1 MFGLKNLNLNQYPMK
16 KFSQVAL
23 LAAISTFAFACGS
36 GQQNDTE
43 TESVAEA
50 LQVQDDNDGFVQI
63 FDGSSLN
70 GWDGDPTYW
79 RVEDGTLVG
88 EITEETTLDRNHFI
102 IWQGGQPADFEFKAE
117 FKITE
122 AGNSGVNYRSE
133 PVEGLA
139 HALKGYQA
147 DIDGQNNYTGQNYE
161 ERKRTTLAY
170 IGQKTKINPQEK
182 EGDLRAN
189 VERNAWLGLEV
200 VEELGDREE
209 MKKEVKSN
217 DWNEIHI
224 IARGNRLQHFINGTL
239 MSDVTDE
246 DPANRTMEGYLGM
259 QVHVGPP
266 MQVAYKNIY
275 LKEL

>member
-1 MFGLKNLNLNQYPMK
+1 MKNLSKITLM
-16 KFSQVAL
+16 
-23 LAAISTFAFACGS
+23 AFLSIMIYSCGS
-36 GQQNDTE
+36 GQHNE
-43 TESVAEA
+43 TESGSLSEV
-50 LQVQDDNDGFVQI
+50 VQDDNDGFESI
-63 FDGSSLN
+63 FDGNTLN

-88 EITEETTLDRNHFI
+88 EITEATKLDRNHFI
-102 IWQGGQPADFEFKAE
+102 IWQGGQPGDFEFKAE

-133 PVEGLA
+133 PVEGLEY
-139 HALKGYQA
+139 ALRGYQA
-147 DIDGQNNYTGQNYE
+147 DIDGKNNYTGQNYE

-170 IGQKTKINPQEK
+170 MGQKTKINPQEK

-189 VERNAWLGLEV
+189 IERNAWLGLEV
-200 VEELGDREE
+200 TEELGEREE
-209 MKKEVKSN
+209 MKKLVKSD

-224 IARGNRLQHFINGTL
+224 IAKGNRLQHYVNGTL

-246 DPANRTMEGYLGM
+246 DPANRSMEGYLGM

-266 MQVAYKNIY
+266 MQVAYRNIY